1 MIDIDCLGFVQF
13 NLFKKGIVK
22 DGYFLGLGQFNL
34 FKKGLRMGISWVWA
48 NLIFS
53 RKALLRMGI
62 SLMSGLMNGSID
74 QS

>member
-34 FKKGLRMGISWVWA
+34 FKKGVIKDGDFFDVRTHEWKHRSKL
-48 NLIFS
+48 
-53 RKALLRMGI
+53 KT
-62 SLMSGLMNGSID
+62 
-74 QS
+74 